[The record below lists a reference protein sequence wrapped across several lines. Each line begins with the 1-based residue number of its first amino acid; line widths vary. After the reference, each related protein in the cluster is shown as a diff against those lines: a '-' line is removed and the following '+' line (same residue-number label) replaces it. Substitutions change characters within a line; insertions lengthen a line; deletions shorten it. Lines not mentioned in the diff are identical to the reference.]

1 MMEQGTYDHQ
11 ERKETEMRLSKHALQ
26 EDVLQLA
33 NLLVESHPDPYS
45 AGGGPLAFR
54 RRIQSVLES
63 ITEEGMTAT
72 EFLRLLR
79 PLVASVQDGH
89 TSVRFPEREG
99 TQTPSARLWL
109 DWDTV
114 EGQLYLSGV
123 YRLQDESF
131 LGARLQTLEGVP
143 FAQLTERISQVWGCD
158 NNYHRLVRLS
168 RAFAE
173 PVLLADILG
182 IKALPQWLHLTLLLP
197 DGSEQEVA
205 LPLSEEAPGEVI
217 QPASH
222 IFVPTLNAAQ
232 MGWSFLDEQHKIAC
246 LRATSMWHYRE
257 AFEFSQAIGN
267 QAHLDSALEQTVRKV
282 VTGPLPEEIEARIAA
297 IPSATDLLRDV
308 FSAMREAQ
316 STHLVVDV
324 RHNGGGNSIFGA
336 MLLYFLYGL
345 ERLLTTDG
353 GYQIKRY
360 SPHFFQVN
368 QNLKPEDY
376 QEALQNGGY
385 DFSMEKVWQKH
396 QQQGWSVED
405 RERESQDLQGLFA
418 HMPTFSPLF
427 EQRLWEASWTPHV
440 LVLTSADTYSA
451 GFDLAVDLYHQ
462 GADLIG
468 VPSAQAANCFI
479 DGLWYGLE
487 HSQLEGWVSFKR
499 SLGFPNDPERGKLLR
514 PHHELT
520 YVYLARQG
528 FDPHATV
535 RLALEHI
542 GEQ

>member
-1 MMEQGTYDHQ
+1 
-11 ERKETEMRLSKHALQ
+11 MRLSKHALE

-54 RRIQSVLES
+54 RRIQGILES
-63 ITEEGMTAT
+63 IPEEGMAAT

-79 PLVASVQDGH
+79 PLVASLQDGH
-89 TSVRFPEREG
+89 TSIRPSERGEP
-99 TQTPSARLWL
+99 QTPHPRLWF
-109 DWDTV
+109 DWDAV
-114 EGQLYLSGV
+114 EGQLYLSAV
-123 YRLQDESF
+123 YRPQDTSL
-131 LGARLQTLEGVP
+131 LGARLQTLEGVS
-143 FAQLTERISQVWGCD
+143 FAHLTEGISQVWGCD
-158 NNYHRLVRLS
+158 NGYHRLVRLS

-173 PVLLADILG
+173 PALLADILERE
-182 IKALPQWLHLTLLLP
+182 ALPHQLHLTLLLP
-197 DGSEQEVA
+197 DGSEQEVV

-217 QPASH
+217 QPASS
-222 IFVPTLNAAQ
+222 ITVPTLNAAQ
-232 MGWSFLDEQHKIAC
+232 IGWSFLDEQHTIAY

-257 AFEFSQAIGN
+257 AFEFSQTIGN
-267 QAHLDSALEQTVRKV
+267 QAHLNSLLEQTVRQV
-282 VTGPLPEEIEARIAA
+282 VTGPLPEEIEARISA
-297 IPSATDLLRDV
+297 IPSATDLLREL
-308 FSAMREAQ
+308 FSAMRDAQ
-316 STHLVVDV
+316 STHLLVDV
-324 RHNGGGNSIFGA
+324 RHNGGGNSIFGV

-345 ERLLTTDG
+345 ERLLTTDS

-376 QEALQNGGY
+376 QEALANGGY
-385 DFSMEKVWQKH
+385 DFSMENVWQKR

-405 RERESQDLQGLFA
+405 REREYQDLQGLFA
-418 HMPTFSPLF
+418 HMPTFSHLF
-427 EQRLWEASWTPHV
+427 EQRLCEARWTPRV

-462 GADLIG
+462 GANLIG

-479 DGLWYGLE
+479 DGLWYQLK
-487 HSQLEGWVSFKR
+487 HSQLEGWISFKR

-514 PHHELT
+514 PYHELT
-520 YVYLARQG
+520 YAYLARQG

-542 GEQ
+542 GE